1 MYNNKD
7 LDRFNR
13 SNGNFGIDKLK
24 LHTDQFE
31 VSNTNPW
38 NIVPNRKVAGKDIV
52 EQTPLF
58 NSNGEL
64 VNGEKAYINTPTYNL
79 TINNGRVWVELNPS
93 KIYHQTDLVSDTNII
108 AEQLKVIQ
116 NECREV
122 HKLDLDIFSTGIG
135 RIDITAQ
142 AQMTNLVPDY
152 KDIISNGKKSL
163 RFKQTEYPNG
173 FLLGNKQ
180 RQVCSYDKGMK
191 LLIDN
196 QIKNPQSTNFQRLE
210 TRLLNS
216 GAIQSHSE
224 YKHLTHLLNGSVG
237 QLHSAYSKSIGQILS
252 VGQAPINFIEM
263 NTLTDLIRTSV
274 QTSKKG
280 QWFNYFLAVF
290 GSNLPTPNQFKEAL
304 KRIQNEGVLSKSLV
318 DEKVIYYTELKHQAE
333 FGKARLQIDTA
344 NSYEQRFTEFNE
356 KLILPY
362 KIA

>member
-7 LDRFNR
+7 LDRLNR
-13 SNGNFGIDKLK
+13 TNGNFGIDKLK

-31 VSNTNPW
+31 VSNTTPW
-38 NIVPNRKVAGKDIV
+38 NIVPNRKVAGKDII

-64 VNGEKAYINTPTYNL
+64 VYGEKAYINTPTYNV
-79 TINNGRVWVELNPS
+79 TINNGRVWIELNPS
-93 KIYHQTDLVSDTNII
+93 KIHHQTDLVSDTNII
-108 AEQLKVIQ
+108 AEQLKNIQ
-116 NECREV
+116 KECKEV
-122 HKLDLDIFSTGIG
+122 LKLDLDIFSTGIG

-191 LLIDN
+191 LQIDN
-196 QIKNPQSTNFQRLE
+196 QIKNVQSTNLQRLE
-210 TRLLNS
+210 ARLLNS

-224 YKHLTHLLNGSVG
+224 FKHLIHLLNGSIG
-237 QLHSAYSKSIGQILS
+237 QLHSAYSKSINQILS

-263 NTLTDLIRTSV
+263 NTLTDLIRTSLKV
-274 QTSKKG
+274 YGKG
-280 QWFNYFLAVF
+280 KWFDYFLAVF
-290 GSNLPTPNQFKEAL
+290 GSNLPNANQFKEVL
-304 KRIQNEGVLSKSLV
+304 TRMKNEGLLGKSQANELP
-318 DEKVIYYTELKHQAE
+318 KYYANLKHQAE